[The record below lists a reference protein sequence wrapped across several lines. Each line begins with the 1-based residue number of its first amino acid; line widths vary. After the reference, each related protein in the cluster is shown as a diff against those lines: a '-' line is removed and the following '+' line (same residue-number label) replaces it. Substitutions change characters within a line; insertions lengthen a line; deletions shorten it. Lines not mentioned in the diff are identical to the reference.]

1 MVFDLAVLEER
12 HGFTALRLTGKGVD
26 ALKITEPGGHRF
38 QRIPKNDKK
47 GRVQTSTVTV
57 AVMDPAQ
64 RKTITLRPNDIEMWF
79 TRSTGAGGQHRNKT
93 ESTVCLKH
101 LPTGIEV
108 RADSERDQHE
118 NRRIGM
124 ERLHE
129 KVAAH
134 IHEQE
139 SKARDDDRKGQV
151 GTGMRGDKVRTIRF
165 QDDVVTDEKSGTK
178 WSLKHYL
185 KGDLSPIQKPSSV
198 RV

>member
-1 MVFDLAVLEER
+1 MVFDHIILESR
-12 HGFTALRLTGKGVD
+12 HGFTALRLTGKGVED
-26 ALKITEPGGHRF
+26 LKRTEPGGHRF

-57 AVMDPAQ
+57 AVMDPTQ
-64 RKTITLRPNDIEMWF
+64 RKVVTLRPNDIEMWF

-101 LPTGIEV
+101 IPTGIEV

-129 KVAAH
+129 KVSAH
-134 IHEQE
+134 IHAQE
-139 SKARDDDRKGQV
+139 TKERDTNRKEQV

-165 QDDVVTDEKSGTK
+165 QDDIVTNEVTGEK
-178 WSLKHYL
+178 WSLKLYL
-185 KGDLSPIQKPSSV
+185 KGELQKPSNV